1 MTDTH
6 GTGGPHRASD
16 EEIMAAVPRATGGR
30 EARVGLF
37 VLVGLVSFVIVL
49 FWMTDPATLRGRYI
63 LVTSVEHAG
72 GVRAGDPVQ
81 MQGVNVGRVH
91 GFDMVGPGRVDI
103 TLEIEGE
110 WSIPEGSRTV
120 MGEAGLFGGRT
131 IEIIT
136 GSSAT
141 YLEEGDTLPGEG
153 ASGAGL
159 LGSVDE
165 LSGQAGNV
173 LERLESLLSRE
184 TVGSVQGSARELEQL
199 LTDLSAVTREQR
211 HAIDELME
219 SLTRS
224 AAGFEDAAAAGPDVA
239 RAAARADSAMALLAE
254 TSQNLDAATLS
265 LRTVLGRMESGE
277 GTLGRLSTDE
287 TLYVNLN
294 TAAESL
300 AALIQDLQANP
311 NRYIN
316 ISIF

>member
-1 MTDTH
+1 
-6 GTGGPHRASD
+6 
-16 EEIMAAVPRATGGR
+16 
-30 EARVGLF
+30 
-37 VLVGLVSFVIVL
+37 
-49 FWMTDPATLRGRYI
+49 
-63 LVTSVEHAG
+63 
-72 GVRAGDPVQ
+72 
-81 MQGVNVGRVH
+81 
-91 GFDMVGPGRVDI
+91 
-103 TLEIEGE
+103 
-110 WSIPEGSRTV
+110 
-120 MGEAGLFGGRT
+120 
-131 IEIIT
+131 
-136 GSSAT
+136 
-141 YLEEGDTLPGEG
+141 
-153 ASGAGL
+153 
-159 LGSVDE
+159 VDE
-165 LSGQAGNV
+165 LSGQAGSV

>member
-1 MTDTH
+1 
-6 GTGGPHRASD
+6 
-16 EEIMAAVPRATGGR
+16 MAAVPHSTGGR

-37 VLVGLVSFVIVL
+37 VLLGLVSFVIVL

-63 LVTSVEHAG
+63 LVTSVDHAG

-91 GFDMVGPGRVDI
+91 GFDMVGPNRVDI
-103 TLEIEGE
+103 TLEIEGQ
-110 WSIPEGSRTV
+110 WRIPEGSRTV
-120 MGEAGLFGGRT
+120 MGGAGLFGGRT
-131 IEIIT
+131 IEIST
-136 GSSAT
+136 TEAT
-141 YLEEGDTLPGEG
+141 TYYEEGDTLPGEG

-165 LSGQAGNV
+165 LGGRAGTV
-173 LERLESLLSRE
+173 LERLEGLLSRE
-184 TVGSVQGSARELEQL
+184 TVGSVQGSAQELEQL

-211 HAIDELME
+211 GAINELME

-224 AAGFEDAAAAGPDVA
+224 AAGLEGAAAAGPDVA
-239 RAAARADSAMALLAE
+239 RAAARADSAMAMLTV

-265 LRTVLGRMESGE
+265 LRTVLDRMESGE
-277 GTLGRLSTDE
+277 GTLGRLSADE

-300 AALIQDLQANP
+300 AALIQDLQDNP